1 MKAGEIMLQITI
13 QHNDELQITDE
24 FKTKVSE
31 SITNYILNHWDETVT
46 IENNDNN
53 YIVSIN
59 T

>member
-1 MKAGEIMLQITI
+1 MLQITI